1 MNSVIEKLA
10 EIEAAA
16 EAVVER
22 AGEQKARIERELQEE
37 RDAFDRD
44 ASARTQEKI
53 DRIRRESEEKME
65 ALLASQREKNWSA
78 IENVEREYADNHSS
92 YADMI
97 LHNIIEV

>member
-22 AGEQKARIERELQEE
+22 AGEQKAEIEKELQEK

-44 ASARTQEKI
+44 VAART
-53 DRIRRESEEKME
+53 
-65 ALLASQREKNWSA
+65 
-78 IENVEREYADNHSS
+78 
-92 YADMI
+92 
-97 LHNIIEV
+97 